1 MLENFILFVCLVT
14 TGYFAFRWKER
25 EFRDTLRSERRTNVK
40 HRVIATQQISYLTQ
54 RIATLEQGKGKTTL
68 PFQTPNPFRQM
79 EDRYEAQNKNVVIV
93 NGQEKKVSAG

>member
-54 RIATLEQGKGKTTL
+54 RIATLEQGKGKNTV
-68 PFQTPNPFRQM
+68 PFQAANPFQRM
-79 EDRYEAQNKNVVIV
+79 EDRYEAQNKNVVVV
-93 NGQEKKVSAG
+93 NGEEKRVAS

>member
-40 HRVIATQQISYLTQ
+40 HRVRATQQISYLTQ
-54 RIATLEQGKGKTTL
+54 RISTLEQGKGKNTL

-79 EDRYEAQNKNVVIV
+79 EDRYEAQNKNAVIV